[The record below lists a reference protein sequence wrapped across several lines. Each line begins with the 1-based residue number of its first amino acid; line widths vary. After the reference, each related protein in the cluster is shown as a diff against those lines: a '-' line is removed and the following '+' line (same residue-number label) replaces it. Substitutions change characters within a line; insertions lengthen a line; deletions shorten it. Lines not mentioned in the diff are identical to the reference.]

1 MAVPPTLR
9 EQILLCLTQ
18 VMDPETEM
26 DVITMRLVE
35 NLTVD
40 EATGTVRYRFRPSS
54 PLCPI
59 ALDLARKIKQ
69 AIASVPGVQKQEI
82 EVTGYIRSCELQT
95 HINQD

>member
-1 MAVPPTLR
+1 MPVTPTLR
-9 EQILLCLTQ
+9 EQILLRLTQ

-35 NLTVD
+35 NLSVD

-59 ALDLARKIKQ
+59 ALDLAMKIKQ
-69 AIASVPGVQKQEI
+69 AIAELPGVKKQEI
-82 EVTGYIRSCELQT
+82 EVAGYVRSCELQT
-95 HINQD
+95 LINQD